1 MTTIERNLFGVETP
15 HAYDEPKGISY
26 GEEIEK
32 NEKLF
37 KNPLT
42 PSTQCAIL

>member
-26 GEEIEK
+26 GEDIEK
-32 NEKLF
+32 M
-37 KNPLT
+37 KNFSKT
-42 PSTQCAIL
+42 P